1 MKTYRYFIFAAA
13 LAGMTMFNSCSSF
26 LNEKPTNA
34 SDSENAIATT
44 ADAQVMINGLMRDMS
59 SPSYYGRNFLLYGD
73 AKGGDFA
80 IVSQGRG
87 MDGLYT
93 FNHNVNSGAYEGFW
107 SKIYDC
113 LLQANN
119 LLKNI
124 DKLEADKSN
133 AQDFSQYKGQALTA
147 RAMFYFDL
155 VRLYGKP
162 YNYDKTSYGV
172 PLVLEP
178 LDASAQPTRA
188 TVAEVYA
195 QIVTDLKAGAALMSK
210 TASNG
215 YLSYYANLAEQA
227 RVYLYMEDYANALA
241 AAKEI
246 IDSKKYTLYT
256 NAQWASSWSKQW
268 GSESI
273 FEIGIYPNEA
283 DLEDSGLGAYMS
295 RIYDLSKSSMG
306 WFLASDSFLARL
318 GKDAGDIRWGIMS
331 YDELSKS
338 YDSSYSADRYGACY
352 KYLGGVSKPGD
363 GKATNT
369 AVNIKVIR
377 LSEIYLIAAEAALG
391 TGGKAAAADYLNAI
405 RKRSPDLA
413 AATSATVTTDMILD
427 ERSKELYG
435 EGQRFFDM
443 MRCNKSITFD
453 DELIVPAINIPTRE
467 KTIDRSFFRTI
478 LPIGLTELNANP
490 AIAKQQNPGY

>member
-1 MKTYRYFIFAAA
+1 
-13 LAGMTMFNSCSSF
+13 
-26 LNEKPTNA
+26 
-34 SDSENAIATT
+34 
-44 ADAQVMINGLMRDMS
+44 
-59 SPSYYGRNFLLYGD
+59 
-73 AKGGDFA
+73 
-80 IVSQGRG
+80 
-87 MDGLYT
+87 
-93 FNHNVNSGAYEGFW
+93 
-107 SKIYDC
+107 
-113 LLQANN
+113 
-119 LLKNI
+119 
-124 DKLEADKSN
+124 
-133 AQDFSQYKGQALTA
+133 
-147 RAMFYFDL
+147 
-155 VRLYGKP
+155 
-162 YNYDKTSYGV
+162 
-172 PLVLEP
+172 
-178 LDASAQPTRA
+178 
-188 TVAEVYA
+188 
-195 QIVTDLKAGAALMSK
+195 
-210 TASNG
+210 
-215 YLSYYANLAEQA
+215 
-227 RVYLYMEDYANALA
+227 MEDYANALA

-256 NAQWASSWSKQW
+256 NDQWASSWSKQW

-306 WFLASDSFLARL
+306 WFIASDSFLARL

-352 KYLGGVSKPGD
+352 KYLGGVSMPGD

>member
-1 MKTYRYFIFAAA
+1 MKTYRFLLIAAA
-13 LAGMTMFNSCSSF
+13 IAGSFAISSCSRF
-26 LNEKPTNA
+26 LNEEPTNS
-34 SDSENAIATT
+34 SDSESAIATT
-44 ADAQVMINGLMRDMS
+44 ADAQVMINGLMRDFS
-59 SPSYYGRNFLLYGD
+59 SSAYYGRNFFLYGD

-93 FNHNVNSGAYEGFW
+93 FNHNVNSGAYEGYW
-107 SKIYDC
+107 STIYDC
-113 LLQANN
+113 LLQINN

-124 DKLEADKSN
+124 DRIESDGSN
-133 AQDFSQYKGQALTA
+133 DEDFSQYKGEALTA
-147 RAMFYFDL
+147 RAMCYFDL

-162 YNYDKTSYGV
+162 YTYDKSSYGV

-188 TVAEVYA
+188 TVEEVYN
-195 QIVTDLKAGAALMSK
+195 QIVADLKAGAGLMAK
-210 TASNG
+210 TTAKG

-227 RVYLYMEDYANALA
+227 RVYLNMGDYGNALS
-241 AAKEI
+241 AAKEV
-246 IDSKKYTLYT
+246 IDSKKYKLYS
-256 NAQWASSWSKQW
+256 NDEWVKSWSGQW

-295 RIYDLSKSSMG
+295 RIYDLTKSSMG
-306 WFLASDSFLARL
+306 WFVASDAFLARL
-318 GKDAGDIRWGIMS
+318 GQDSGDVRWGIMS

-338 YDSSYSADRYGACY
+338 YDSAYSTDRYGSCY
-352 KYLGGVSKPGD
+352 KYLGGVDMPGD

-377 LSEIYLIAAEAALG
+377 LSEVYLIAAEAALG
-391 TGGKAAAADYLNAI
+391 TGDKAAAADYLNAI
-405 RKRSPDLA
+405 RKRSPNLA
-413 AATSATVTTDMILD
+413 PATSSTVTLDMILD

-453 DELIVPAINIPTRE
+453 DELIVPAISIPTRE
-467 KTIDRSFFRTI
+467 KTIDRSFFRAI
-478 LPIGLTELNANP
+478 LPIGQTEINANP
-490 AIAKQQNPGY
+490 AIGKQQNPGY

>member
-1 MKTYRYFIFAAA
+1 MIAAA
-13 LAGMTMFNSCSSF
+13 FAGLFTISSCNSF
-26 LNEKPTNA
+26 LNEEPTNS
-34 SDSENAIATT
+34 SDSESAIATA

-59 SPSYYGRNFLLYGD
+59 SPSYYGRNFFLYGD

-93 FNHNVNSGAYEGFW
+93 FNHNVNSGAYEGYW
-107 SKIYDC
+107 STIYDC
-113 LLQANN
+113 LLQINN

-124 DKLEADKSN
+124 ANIEAGGKSKE
-133 AQDFSQYKGQALTA
+133 DFSQYKGEAMTA
-147 RAMFYFDL
+147 RAMCYFDL

-172 PLVLEP
+172 PLILEP

-188 TVAEVYA
+188 TVQEVYS
-195 QIVTDLKAGAALMSK
+195 QIVADLKAGADLMAK
-210 TASNG
+210 TTAKG

-227 RVYLYMEDYANALA
+227 RVYLYMEDYADALA
-241 AAKEI
+241 AAKTV

-256 NAQWASSWSKQW
+256 NDRWVSSWSEQW

-295 RIYDLSKSSMG
+295 RIYDLTKSSMG
-306 WFLASDSFLARL
+306 WFVASDAFLARL
-318 GKDAGDIRWGIMS
+318 GKDQGDVRWGIMS

-338 YDSSYSADRYGACY
+338 YDSAYSTDRYGACY
-352 KYLGGVSKPGD
+352 KYLGGIGKPGD
-363 GKATNT
+363 GKSTNT

-377 LSEIYLIAAEAALG
+377 LSEVYLIAAEAALG
-391 TGGKAAAADYLNAI
+391 ANDKVAAADYLNAI
-405 RKRSPDLA
+405 RKRSPNLA
-413 AATSATVTTDMILD
+413 PATSSTVTLDMILD

-453 DELIVPAINIPTRE
+453 DELIVPAVNLPYRA
-467 KTIDRSFFRTI
+467 KTIDRTFYRTI
-478 LPIGLTELNANP
+478 LPIGLTEINANP
-490 AIAKQQNPGY
+490 AIGKQQNPGY